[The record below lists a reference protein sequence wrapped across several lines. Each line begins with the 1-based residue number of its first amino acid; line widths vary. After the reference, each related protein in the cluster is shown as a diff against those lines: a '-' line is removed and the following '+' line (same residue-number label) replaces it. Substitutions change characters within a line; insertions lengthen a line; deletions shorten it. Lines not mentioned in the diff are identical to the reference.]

1 MNDAP
6 LNLITAA
13 GVCIDR
19 ENAWLLFASFA
30 GDIERT
36 ALALNVPAVAILRVA
51 DDEGW
56 LARLKPIIDL
66 KKSGRPG
73 DIERALNRAV
83 NYVQAHK
90 FRIIVERTLQR
101 ITNMDVAE
109 FEHYML
115 TKAGKE
121 GREDCLTT
129 RPLADLAA
137 ALEKAHAMSYQAL
150 EDTSSDRAKRK
161 EVQSEVSAGDMYAKM
176 AEAMS
181 KIKGSKSPRNLL
193 LDAQLAAAEEMA
205 PACIKKTTPAD
216 DTHTEEG

>member
-13 GVCIDR
+13 GVAIDR

-83 NYVQAHK
+83 NYVQVHK
-90 FRIIVERTLQR
+90 FRLIVERALQR
-101 ITNMDVAE
+101 LTNMDGSE
-109 FEHYML
+109 LDHYML
-115 TKAGKE
+115 TKMGKE

-129 RPLADLAA
+129 RPLADLAS

-150 EDTSSDRAKRK
+150 EDSTADRAKRK

-181 KIKGSKSPRNLL
+181 KIKGSKSPRHLL
-193 LDAQLAAAEEMA
+193 LDAQLAAAEEIA
-205 PACIKKTTPAD
+205 PKCMKPVPPVD
-216 DTHTEEG
+216 DSHAEEG